1 MNKAKKDIELLSYED
16 IVGTT
21 SQVKEIKLSE
31 LHEFVNHPFKVIE
44 DKDFE
49 NLVQSIKEYGVLTP
63 GIARPRPRPDGGYE
77 LISGHRRKRAS
88 EKLGN
93 ETMPVIVANFSDDE
107 AAILVVDS
115 NIQRENLAHS
125 EKAKAFQM
133 KYEAIKHQGK
143 KGTGSTLEIISDMLG
158 ENAKNVQRYVQLARL
173 NDSLLD
179 KVDMKQISFSTGL
192 ELSFLTNVQQNIVLN
207 VLERTG
213 KKINQAKARKVRE
226 AAELDKLDEK
236 LAEALLED
244 NKRIQ
249 NLFFMMDYRKLQEY
263 FGESF
268 NENEAKNVIYKLLDE
283 WKEHKLSS

>member
-63 GIARPRPRPDGGYE
+63 GIARPRPDGGYE

>member
-63 GIARPRPRPDGGYE
+63 GIARPRPDGGYE

-179 KVDMKQISFSTGL
+179 KVDTKQISFSTGL